1 MHKLHDFAVVKI
13 EEQVER
19 AIRMFLKAQEA
30 DSAPIKT
37 YRLTELVELCGE
49 AWGMLSGY
57 YHADMLTEEEFDDWA
72 DVILP
77 MQTDAKD
84 LLRHGRFF

>member
-1 MHKLHDFAVVKI
+1 MHRLHDFAVVKI

-19 AIRMFLKAQEA
+19 AVKMYLHAQEA
-30 DSAPIKT
+30 DTDFTKK

-57 YHADMLTEEEFDDWA
+57 YHGDMLTEEEFDNWA

-77 MQTDAKD
+77 MQTDAKN